1 MNRPLTLAVPLA
13 LVLAGACHKD
23 DPEEANADEYFYQC
37 GDSKRPAGL
46 TVFATD
52 EVYREFIDRVT
63 ASGFM
68 KSDAQAPQLMT
79 PTAGGTLS
87 IAAPPTF
94 GFTAGM
100 VREDA
105 GPHWRVAPGLPAR
118 RPAWAWLKEALSFEG
133 TAWAHCPAVTG
144 TIYLLQLT
152 PQGAKE
158 PAYQALASVLSF
170 TPDATTWKSKLAGL
184 SGKKVTLTLARGV
197 FSMGKL
203 QLGPF
208 IADKDV
214 TFTVGP

>member
-1 MNRPLTLAVPLA
+1 MTRLVFLPLTL

-63 ASGFM
+63 ATGFM
-68 KSDAQAPQLMT
+68 KNDAQAPQLTT
-79 PTAGGTLS
+79 PAAGGTLS
-87 IAAPPTF
+87 IAAPPAF
-94 GFTAGM
+94 SFTAGM
-100 VREDA
+100 VLRTPDA
-105 GPHWRVAPGLPAR
+105 APLPPLPPR
-118 RPAWAWLKEALSFEG
+118 RSRWAWLKEALSFEG

-152 PQGAKE
+152 PEGQKD

-170 TPDATTWKSKLAGL
+170 TPDATVWKTQLQAL

>member
-1 MNRPLTLAVPLA
+1 MTRKHLALPLA
-13 LVLAGACHKD
+13 LLVLGACHKD

-37 GDSKRPAGL
+37 GDSKRPANL

-63 ASGFM
+63 ATGFM

-87 IAAPPTF
+87 AATPPAF
-94 GFTAGM
+94 SFTAGM
-100 VREDA
+100 VLKDA
-105 GPHWRVAPGLPAR
+105 VPHERLPPR
-118 RPAWAWLKEALSFEG
+118 SRSRWAWLKEALSFEG
-133 TAWAHCPAVTG
+133 TAWAHCPNVTG
-144 TIYLLQLT
+144 TVYLLQLT
-152 PQGAKE
+152 AEGQKE

-170 TPDATTWKSKLAGL
+170 TPDATVWKTKLGGL

-197 FSMGKL
+197 FSMGHL
-203 QLGPF
+203 ELGPF
-208 IADKDV
+208 IAEKDV